1 MFEIAQDAVQS
12 SKILT
17 KDALEFLSKFTSAFE
32 ERRKQLLKDRE
43 DAQKSID
50 SGNFM
55 GFPADTSV
63 RDKDCQEVPPPS
75 DVSQRHVEIT
85 GPLDR

>member
-32 ERRKQLLKDRE
+32 ERRKQLLEDRE
-43 DAQKSID
+43 DTQKSID
-50 SGNFM
+50 SGNLM
-55 GFPADTSV
+55 SFPDDT
-63 RDKDCQEVPPPS
+63 
-75 DVSQRHVEIT
+75 
-85 GPLDR
+85 